1 MQRLSTL
8 RPTLRPT
15 LMRLGPS
22 RSRSQRSFSSLYPV
36 PRRWTDGLVAVFSDA
51 QLDRAHEFEKQR
63 LDSFHGIAGA
73 MDRPS
78 TAAAALD
85 VREIISSVDAEME
98 IQVLRVVAAEAR
110 RRRAE
115 IQDVIRQRVQDT
127 LDDLMVLDEDS
138 EFEYEY
144 VEVDEAGGGGADDE
158 DLDVL
163 NGQVLRLLL
172 LEQCCSAM
180 EHAMMPLEAA
190 LPEFGPSA
198 DGERGATVLAS
209 FYDAVTALRQS
220 HGVIVSVPGLLNR
233 VGLSEMGRRKLVEQD
248 GAGGDGAGAHT
259 PGSVID
265 RERLAACLN
274 ACLTGG
280 YDDRLSTHLEFFR
293 SLRGGNDVDQGSL
306 RWQEVEVVLRFLGEY
321 SALALREALL
331 AYETVSK
338 KDSSA
343 EATVDGDASDA
354 PTTASASSSDPSD
367 ASSTKSPDESGK
379 SSSQLQ
385 QNELLYSTR
394 DAGAVDV
401 DKAVELAM
409 RQKAVADYQAT
420 QQSADALK
428 AATEAA
434 REGDSGGGGDGEP
447 IVLRYAAEGAHAK
460 EEKRWVTRHT
470 KVWLLHD
477 FDHMQVNTTTST
489 QQFKQTPLRKGKER
503 KGTNCQRAGG
513 GPHECR
519 PTFPNIGILNCPLS
533 PEMALLFCVGREER
547 SQDRHKEPL

>member
-1 MQRLSTL
+1 M
-8 RPTLRPT
+8 
-15 LMRLGPS
+15 
-22 RSRSQRSFSSLYPV
+22 
-36 PRRWTDGLVAVFSDA
+36 
-51 QLDRAHEFEKQR
+51 
-63 LDSFHGIAGA
+63 
-73 MDRPS
+73 
-78 TAAAALD
+78 
-85 VREIISSVDAEME
+85 
-98 IQVLRVVAAEAR
+98 
-110 RRRAE
+110 
-115 IQDVIRQRVQDT
+115 
-127 LDDLMVLDEDS
+127 
-138 EFEYEY
+138 
-144 VEVDEAGGGGADDE
+144 
-158 DLDVL
+158 
-163 NGQVLRLLL
+163 
-172 LEQCCSAM
+172 
-180 EHAMMPLEAA
+180 
-190 LPEFGPSA
+190 
-198 DGERGATVLAS
+198 
-209 FYDAVTALRQS
+209 
-220 HGVIVSVPGLLNR
+220 
-233 VGLSEMGRRKLVEQD
+233 
-248 GAGGDGAGAHT
+248 
-259 PGSVID
+259 
-265 RERLAACLN
+265 
-274 ACLTGG
+274 
-280 YDDRLSTHLEFFR
+280 
-293 SLRGGNDVDQGSL
+293 
-306 RWQEVEVVLRFLGEY
+306 
-321 SALALREALL
+321 
-331 AYETVSK
+331 SK

-503 KGTNCQRAGG
+503 KGKERTANGRAAVLTNVVL
-513 GPHECR
+513 HS
-519 PTFPNIGILNCPLS
+519 PTSEF
-533 PEMALLFCVGREER
+533 
-547 SQDRHKEPL
+547 